1 MRIRALLFTALALV
15 LAQASSGATIGASAG
30 SSSCTNLPGAPFNP
44 SGDGTTLL
52 AYFSCS
58 LYPDASTYSFSP
70 NLQSLMTEGGAAL
83 GDNLVGAGYFVV
95 INGDPNTLPNDGTG
109 LYNESLWQT
118 VLFFSGDF
126 GGGLTSDNLTVYWP
140 SAFPG
145 GFPATVQ
152 TYNDNILTAYGL
164 TGDDSAFFIQFTP
177 PETVYQPGAPCTDF
191 SPCSNEYDIYTTPEP
206 GTILLLASGLAML
219 GGVVLKRR
227 RTARPAA

>member
-1 MRIRALLFTALALV
+1 
-15 LAQASSGATIGASAG
+15 
-30 SSSCTNLPGAPFNP
+30 
-44 SGDGTTLL
+44 
-52 AYFSCS
+52 
-58 LYPDASTYSFSP
+58 
-70 NLQSLMTEGGAAL
+70 MTEGGAAL

>member
-1 MRIRALLFTALALV
+1 
-15 LAQASSGATIGASAG
+15 
-30 SSSCTNLPGAPFNP
+30 
-44 SGDGTTLL
+44 
-52 AYFSCS
+52 
-58 LYPDASTYSFSP
+58 
-70 NLQSLMTEGGAAL
+70 MTEGGAAL

-152 TYNDNILTAYGL
+152 TYNDNILAAYSL
-164 TGDDSAFFIQFTP
+164 VGDDSLFFTSFTP
-177 PETVYQPGAPCTDF
+177 PETIYQPGLPCGAF
-191 SPCSNEYDIYTTPEP
+191 IPCSDEYDVYIPEP
-206 GTILLLASGLAML
+206 GTILLLASGLAVL
-219 GGVVLKRR
+219 GGVVLRRR
-227 RTARPAA
+227 RTAGRAA